1 MALLDPNAK
10 FFDINEHP
18 EILQKYLKIKKSI
31 KEGPL
36 VYWYDDKG
44 ELLLKGKSKNET
56 KKQVK
61 KLSYEGILFR
71 LNITFHTGKK
81 GFQGGPIA
89 VRVKVF
95 EKKGNKLTHKIKGDF
110 YQMNGKVWFLL
121 NFILTSKWR
130 ERYLDII
137 ILKLLEGKLKF
148 KGGIVHYTK
157 L

>member
-1 MALLDPNAK
+1 MALLNPNEK
-10 FFDINEHP
+10 FFDIDEHP
-18 EILQKYLKIKKSI
+18 EILQKYLKIKNSI

-56 KKQVK
+56 KKQIK
-61 KLSYEGILFR
+61 KLNYDGFLFR

-81 GFQGGPIA
+81 GGQGGPIA
-89 VRVKVF
+89 VRVKLF
-95 EKKGNKLTHKIKGDF
+95 EKKGNKLTHKYKGD
-110 YQMNGKVWFLL
+110 YTYMNGRVWFLL
-121 NFILTSKWR
+121 KFILTSKWR
-130 ERYLDII
+130 ERYIDII

>member
-1 MALLDPNAK
+1 MSFQK
-10 FFDINEHP
+10 GEKKFDIDEHP

-36 VYWYDDKG
+36 VYWYDEEGK
-44 ELLLKGKSKNET
+44 LILNGKSKNET

-61 KLSYEGILFR
+61 KLKYDGILIR

-81 GFQGGPIA
+81 GWQGGPIA
-89 VRVKVF
+89 VNIKIF
-95 EKKGNKLTHKIKGDF
+95 EKKGNKLTHKIKDDF
-110 YQMNGKVWFLL
+110 YQMNGKVWFSF

-130 ERYLDII
+130 EKYLDLI
-137 ILKLLEGKLKF
+137 ILKLLKGKLKF
-148 KGGIVHYTK
+148 KGGIVNYTQ